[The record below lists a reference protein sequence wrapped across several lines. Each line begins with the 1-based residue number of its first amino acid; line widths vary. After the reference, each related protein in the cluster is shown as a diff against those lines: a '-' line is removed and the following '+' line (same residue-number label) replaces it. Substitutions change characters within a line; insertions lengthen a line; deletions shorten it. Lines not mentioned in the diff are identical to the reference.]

1 MERGRGGGVETQHG
15 GVEGSDVG
23 ATRRSFSACNTTCS
37 RNTFFNRHAIAVVVS
52 CKQPNGLG

>member
-1 MERGRGGGVETQHG
+1 METQHG